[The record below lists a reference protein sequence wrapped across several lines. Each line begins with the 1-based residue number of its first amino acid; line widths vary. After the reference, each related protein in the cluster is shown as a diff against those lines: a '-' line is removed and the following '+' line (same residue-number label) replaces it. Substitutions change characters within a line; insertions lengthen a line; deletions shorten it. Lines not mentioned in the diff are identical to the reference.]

1 MLEMIQN
8 SMLRTRQLCESSR
21 EHVTAVNEFNHLVVG
36 ARTRVDQSV
45 QQSEA
50 SLQSLHQR
58 LAELEGEM
66 AGVLLEADRTLE
78 SVRLGQQS
86 SQQLCQAGQAE
97 VDAALVRLRAARQ
110 TTMVELGRDLAR
122 AQESL
127 TGAATASETAA
138 LAVAARS
145 AQLQAQLA
153 RARETLAGSRDGL
166 EQQAKLALAEYLT
179 LRDSLLGQMRS
190 LEHQCEVTRTHTR
203 ASLEGLLKEA
213 ARTQITVDPGVCQ
226 RFEVELAEQM
236 SQLSQQLGLAINELR
251 SVTVK
256 PRQAA
261 DHDVLAMMQ
270 KLRESFD
277 PLERIAK
284 VFHDAR
290 EAGLC

>member
-1 MLEMIQN
+1 MLELIQN
-8 SMLRTRQLCESSR
+8 SMLRTRQLCEASR
-21 EHVTAVNEFNHLVVG
+21 EHVTAVTDFNHLVLG
-36 ARTRVDQSV
+36 ARSRVEHSV

-78 SVRLGQQS
+78 SVRVDQQA
-86 SQQLCQAGQAE
+86 SQQLFQAGQAE
-97 VDAALVRLRAARQ
+97 VDAALIRLRAARQ
-110 TTMVELGRDLAR
+110 ATMVELGRDLAR

-127 TGAATASETAA
+127 TSVATASETAA
-138 LAVAARS
+138 LAVAAR
-145 AQLQAQLA
+145 AGQLQAQLA

-166 EQQAKLALAEYLT
+166 EQQARLALAEYLT
-179 LRDSLLGQMRS
+179 MRDSLMGQTRL
-190 LEHQCEVTRTHTR
+190 LEHQCEGTRTHTR
-203 ASLEGLLKEA
+203 AALEALVKEA
-213 ARTQITVDPGVCQ
+213 ERTQITVDPGVCQ
-226 RFEVELAEQM
+226 RFEVELAEQV
-236 SQLSQQLGLAINELR
+236 SQLSQQLGQAVNELR
-251 SVTVK
+251 SVAIK

-284 VFHDAR
+284 VFHEAR